1 VLNAYLFEDRMQVRI
16 LTEEWMED
24 YNKLRPHEALNN
36 QTPLARKMQ
45 GQNST

>member
-36 QTPLARKMQ
+36 QTPLA
-45 GQNST
+45 